1 MIVKEVAGWG
11 NTFVGE
17 FDRES
22 YDGVLVDRI
31 RECFYI
37 IFWEVWWNEGVY
49 WDL

>member
-1 MIVKEVAGWG
+1 VIVKEVAGWG

-22 YDGVLVDRI
+22 YDEVLVEKI

-37 IFWEVWWNEGVY
+37 IF
-49 WDL
+49 